1 MLILFIIWLFEWA
14 VINAFQ
20 GLWSSGTQIVVDRFA
35 CYELDEGK
43 RSLSVIWLSVWVVS
57 FLLSGSRR
65 HWQQQLHPGLEV
77 WEGSEL
83 EGRQHR
89 HQDDPRWGAAVV
101 MMLMMMVYPWT
112 RWTRSV
118 SVSSSGV
125 VETGLFV
132 GMAERAYFG
141 MEDGS
146 VQIRDP
152 PVNWVACHD
161 LSPHLHLLLTSALV
175 TIYTPR
181 SPTVLAPPAELDKN
195 CIRDVFTP
203 LKNQIR
209 ARIAWFFS
217 SRRWCCWFCE
227 FKVPD
232 ESNQV
237 HLIFIDIYFVPV
249 WPPGVAGNV
258 GSSCNYRVWLNV
270 CSTVVNHC
278 SAAEWN

>member
-43 RSLSVIWLSVWVVS
+43 RSLSAIWSSVWVVS

-161 LSPHLHLLLTSALV
+161 LSPHETTSTFYSQV
-175 TIYTPR
+175 PWSR
-181 SPTVLAPPAELDKN
+181 
-195 CIRDVFTP
+195 FTP
-203 LKNQIR
+203 LGLRLCWRLLQNWTKTAAGTFSHLSKTRYERGSLDFSHRAGGAADSVSLKCLMSQIK
-209 ARIAWFFS
+209 RIS
-217 SRRWCCWFCE
+217 YS
-227 FKVPD
+227 
-232 ESNQV
+232 
-237 HLIFIDIYFVPV
+237 
-249 WPPGVAGNV
+249 
-258 GSSCNYRVWLNV
+258 
-270 CSTVVNHC
+270 
-278 SAAEWN
+278 

>member
-1 MLILFIIWLFEWA
+1 MLILFIIWLFEWP

-77 WEGSEL
+77 WESSEL

-89 HQDDPRWGAAVV
+89 HQDDPRWGAVV
-101 MMLMMMVYPWT
+101 MMMLMMYPWT

-118 SVSSSGV
+118 SVVLRCGGDGAFRRHGWTSLLRDGGRKRADSGSSS
-125 VETGLFV
+125 
-132 GMAERAYFG
+132 
-141 MEDGS
+141 
-146 VQIRDP
+146 Q
-152 PVNWVACHD
+152 
-161 LSPHLHLLLTSALV
+161 LSRLPRSLTSWNDLHLLLTSALV

-195 CIRDVFTP
+195 CSRDVFTP